1 VAQQRETGAGK
12 PDTGVALMAE
22 PGNAADLADGIRML
36 VDNPAWAA
44 GLGRRARELALSRY
58 TWRHHVHAIIAQA
71 RKENI
76 LA

>member
-1 VAQQRETGAGK
+1 
-12 PDTGVALMAE
+12 
-22 PGNAADLADGIRML
+22 ML
-36 VDNPAWAA
+36 VDDPDWAA